1 MDETTIA
8 TIERSKTSEI
18 RVRLL
23 EFHDKPYVDIRLFVV
38 TDAVEKTPTRKGI
51 ALPPALV
58 PDVIAA
64 LQAAEQEARAA
75 GLIPSEDKVA

>member
-1 MDETTIA
+1 MDETIIA
-8 TIERSKTSEI
+8 RIERGKTSEI

-38 TDAVEKTPTRKGI
+38 TDAIAKAPTRKGI
-51 ALPPALV
+51 AVPPGLM
-58 PDVIAA
+58 PDVTAA

>member
-8 TIERSKTSEI
+8 TIERGKTSEI

-38 TDAVEKTPTRKGI
+38 TDAVAKAPTRKGI
-51 ALPPALV
+51 AVPPALV
-58 PDVIAA
+58 PELIAA
-64 LQAAEQEARAA
+64 LQEAEQEARAA
-75 GLIPSEDKVA
+75 GLIPSKDKAA

>member
-23 EFHDKPYVDIRLFVV
+23 EFHDKPYVDIRMFVV
-38 TDAVEKTPTRKGI
+38 VDAAERVPTKKGI
-51 ALPPALV
+51 AVPPALV
-58 PDVIAA
+58 GDVIAA
-64 LQAAEQEARAA
+64 LQDAEREARAA
-75 GLIPSEDKVA
+75 GLIDGEDKAA